1 MGMHDGVGGAEKEGE
16 DDQQRKQAQP
26 RKAQVLSL
34 TESIGLPH
42 GSVHRS
48 MVSQAVLADL
58 RKRSQPTQAATTKTL
73 KKPSAQRSKP
83 NPDKPSTPNKKKN
96 PNQKNNK
103 NQQKKNQQKKKNN
116 QKKSNQQKKNN
127 NQQG

>member
-103 NQQKKNQQKKKNN
+103 KKKNN